1 MVDIELPRQNGES
14 TKAHQARIEY
24 VTMGAGRSLDKL
36 RQKYGRNP
44 AYTRH
49 LERWSSQYGWVVSA
63 EQYDEACA
71 SITMQQASA
80 QHQADLAAFRTRCAE
95 SGRALYSVSVRLLK
109 LFDTRLQSG
118 LIEIG
123 PGTLQLVANAF
134 KTALDL
140 EATALRVEEL
150 LEAHE
155 DEYREQ

>member
-1 MVDIELPRQNGES
+1 M
-14 TKAHQARIEY
+14 
-24 VTMGAGRSLDKL
+24 
-36 RQKYGRNP
+36 
-44 AYTRH
+44 
-49 LERWSSQYGWVVSA
+49 
-63 EQYDEACA
+63 
-71 SITMQQASA
+71 
-80 QHQADLAAFRTRCAE
+80 
-95 SGRALYSVSVRLLK
+95 YSVSVRLLK